1 MGVMI
6 MLQVIV
12 TYKNYREETLKARLE
27 RNHCVLSQEFLLSEF
42 DHMRLP
48 FVISNVV
55 SIIENKNQSI
65 ITV

>member
-1 MGVMI
+1 MYTY
-6 MLQVIV
+6 IV
-12 TYKNYREETLKARLE
+12 RYKNYKEETLKAKPE
-27 RNHCVLSQEFLLSEF
+27 RNHCVLSQVFLLSEF

-55 SIIENKNQSI
+55 SIIENKNQSV

>member
-1 MGVMI
+1 MYTY
-6 MLQVIV
+6 IV
-12 TYKNYREETLKARLE
+12 RYKNYKEETLKARLE
-27 RNHCVLSQEFLLSEF
+27 RNHCFLSQEFLLSEF

-55 SIIENKNQSI
+55 SIIENKNQSV

>member
-1 MGVMI
+1 MYTY
-6 MLQVIV
+6 IV
-12 TYKNYREETLKARLE
+12 RYKNYKEETLKAKLE
-27 RNHCVLSQEFLLSEF
+27 RNHCVLSQVFLLSEF

>member
-1 MGVMI
+1 MYTY
-6 MLQVIV
+6 IV
-12 TYKNYREETLKARLE
+12 RYKNYKEETLKARLE

-55 SIIENKNQSI
+55 SIIENKNQSV